1 MRPKSN
7 LQRKVTPKATMSLRT
22 KRLLHQVQVGLAK
35 PHDDLALPTSGSK
48 DPKWVKEGV
57 GNQSQK
63 DGGRCLARRPPE
75 VDSSS
80 RWRTKAWPRWPH
92 CGGRPL
98 LPLERKESGRTRM
111 QLALWVQRVRLEEQ
125 NDLSVRKESGSSWP
139 LRSPR
144 VAVFGSPCLSTKL
157 KGAGMN

>member
-63 DGGRCLARRPPE
+63 DGGRCLARRHR
-75 VDSSS
+75 
-80 RWRTKAWPRWPH
+80 RWTAAA
-92 CGGRPL
+92 GGGQKHGPGGLTAADARH
-98 LPLERKESGRTRM
+98 RH
-111 QLALWVQRVRLEEQ
+111 
-125 NDLSVRKESGSSWP
+125 
-139 LRSPR
+139 
-144 VAVFGSPCLSTKL
+144 
-157 KGAGMN
+157 